1 MSNTITTAITVI
13 GSGPGGAITAAR
25 LAEAGRQVLLVE
37 EGAHLPQGS
46 VPNFSLKEISQKYR
60 NGGVT
65 VGFGNAKVAYVE
77 GRVVGGGSEVNRG
90 MYHRIHSETLEEWG
104 RSHRVDSLSLDDL
117 RPHFDACES
126 ITRVSDLPGVPPMTS
141 MKLHEGAQKL
151 GWKSLQ
157 VPRLVQYEKNDDGRL
172 IDHKEAM
179 STTWI
184 PRFLAAGGTLL
195 ADTRVSRFKQH
206 SGKWHVDATT
216 KGGQPLTIV
225 TDRLFLACGAIHT
238 PALLRRSGI
247 KTNIGNSLRFHPM
260 LKVVAQ
266 FREEINLLGVPD
278 PVHQVVEYDPKFSL
292 GSSMSLR
299 PLLALSMC
307 DHQEYMH
314 EVEHNWKQM
323 GIYYTQTVGGY
334 ASVRNVPWFRD
345 PLVRVKMD
353 ESSLHEVA
361 DGLKHLCQALLAS
374 GAIAI
379 YPGIA
384 GSAVIHSQADVDRL
398 PDVLPPD
405 KANLSTLHLFSS
417 CPMGEDRV
425 HCATDSFGNVHGVD
439 RLHIADASLLCGPTV
454 VNPQGTV
461 MAVAHRNVQHFLN

>member
-1 MSNTITTAITVI
+1 MSNTVTTAIAVI

-25 LAEAGRQVLLVE
+25 LSEAGHHVLLVE
-37 EGAHLPQGS
+37 EGAHLPLGS
-46 VPNFSLKEISQKYR
+46 APHFSLDEISQKYR

-65 VGFGNAKVAYVE
+65 VGLGNAKVAYVE

-90 MYHRIHSETLEEWG
+90 MYHRIHSETLEEWR
-104 RSHRVDSLSLDDL
+104 RSHRVDALSPDDL
-117 RPHFDACES
+117 TPHFDACED
-126 ITRVSDLPGVPPMTS
+126 ITRVSDLPGEPPMTS
-141 MKLHEGAQKL
+141 MKLHDGAQKL
-151 GWKSLQ
+151 GWESRQ
-157 VPRLVQYEKNDDGRL
+157 VPRLVQYEKTGDGQL
-172 IDHKEAM
+172 IGHKESM
-179 STTWI
+179 SATWV

-195 ADTRVSRFKQH
+195 ADTRVNRFKQH

-216 KGGQPLTIV
+216 KSGQPLTILA
-225 TDRLFLACGAIHT
+225 DRLFLACGSIHT

-247 KTNIGNSLRFHPM
+247 KRNIGDSLRFHPM

-266 FREEINLLGVPD
+266 FREEINQLGVPD
-278 PVHQVVEYDPKFSL
+278 PVHQVVEFDPKFSL
-292 GSSMSLR
+292 GSSMSLK
-299 PLLALSMC
+299 PLLALSMF
-307 DHQEYMH
+307 DHPDHMH

-323 GIYYTQTVGGY
+323 GIYYTQTVGGC

-345 PLVRVKMD
+345 PLVRVKMT
-353 ESSLHEVA
+353 ESDLRDVA
-361 DGLKHLCQALLAS
+361 EGLRHLCQALLAS

-384 GSAVIHSQADVDRL
+384 GSAVIRSQADIDRL

-417 CPMGEDRV
+417 CPMGEDRGR
-425 HCATDSFGNVHGVD
+425 CATDSFGNAFGVD